1 MVYIG
6 DTPRTTSFAS
16 VVKDEFSGDGSET
29 AFTLS
34 KIATTNSVSVFVEN
48 VRQEPTTAYSV
59 SGTTLTFTAAP
70 VTSSGNNIYVLHMNP
85 TATAT
90 HPSAQNLTAVDGTF
104 TGNIDVDGTANL
116 DVVDIDGAVD
126 IASTT
131 TLNDDVTFTGANY
144 NVTWDKSANLL
155 QFVDN
160 AVLRIGTGND
170 LDIYHSSNV
179 NTIKTQTDLPIKFI
193 DAGAADM
200 ATLTPNGAVSLYH
213 NGTAAITT
221 ASGGAVT
228 VTNGITLSDGN
239 VTVASGHGIDFS
251 AQTAASAAS
260 ASATGELFDRYEE
273 GIFTHA
279 GNSNMTINSVS
290 ARGFYTIIGDKC
302 FINGFVRFTHSGSDN
317 VTLSLPVASKGDIT
331 SPANGEQ
338 EASNITWF
346 PSVNTS
352 GDTQLV
358 SMYVPSGSSSVTF
371 YNLGTGSGVVTNN
384 GCDSTAEFY
393 YNLNYKI
400 A

>member
-1 MVYIG
+1 
-6 DTPRTTSFAS
+6 
-16 VVKDEFSGDGSET
+16 
-29 AFTLS
+29 
-34 KIATTNSVSVFVEN
+34 
-48 VRQEPTTAYSV
+48 
-59 SGTTLTFTAAP
+59 
-70 VTSSGNNIYVLHMNP
+70 
-85 TATAT
+85 
-90 HPSAQNLTAVDGTF
+90 
-104 TGNIDVDGTANL
+104 ANL

-273 GIFTHA
+273 GTFVHA
-279 GNSNMTINSVS
+279 GNSNMNINSVS
-290 ARGFYTIIGDKC
+290 SRGFYTIIGDKC

-393 YNLNYKI
+393 YN
-400 A
+400 